1 MEERKVRQ
9 IKGALLKC
17 AEENRNKPTP
27 TFNICVSALCTDAE
41 QYIRELE
48 AQLEQ
53 EKNLSQCRLDHNEQL
68 REIIEKIKKCANCNT
83 WLSNANIKNCKDCLN
98 IEGAKV
104 LRHSN

>member
-48 AQLEQ
+48 AQ
-53 EKNLSQCRLDHNEQL
+53 
-68 REIIEKIKKCANCNT
+68 IEKMKCFNNCLTFGVFKCPAQSDKTIKSC
-83 WLSNANIKNCKDCLN
+83 IGCKDWKLK
-98 IEGAKV
+98 E
-104 LRHSN
+104 

>member
-27 TFNICVSALCTDAE
+27 TFNICISNLCTDAE

-48 AQLEQ
+48 EQ
-53 EKNLSQCRLDHNEQL
+53 IEEMKNCYNCNGKLCKKCCRKNKKSKKDYWSLSQYLEN
-68 REIIEKIKKCANCNT
+68 
-83 WLSNANIKNCKDCLN
+83 
-98 IEGAKV
+98 
-104 LRHSN
+104 

>member
-48 AQLEQ
+48 AENKRL
-53 EKNLSQCRLDHNEQL
+53 KN
-68 REIIEKIKKCANCNT
+68 EIIQKCYPEQMEVIKGV
-83 WLSNANIKNCKDCLN
+83 SN
-98 IEGAKV
+98 
-104 LRHSN
+104 